1 MPILD
6 SHGTFENGPSV
17 NDSNMLIPALE
28 VMIVTKSLQLPCV
41 LCQMQHALAVLVDNI
56 SL

>member
-1 MPILD
+1 MV
-6 SHGTFENGPSV
+6 SFV
-17 NDSNMLIPALE
+17 KDSNMLIPALE
-28 VMIVTKSLQLPCV
+28 VMIATKSLQLPCV